1 VVPASSPQFA
11 GDFSLVGQAD
21 QQIIFVRNP
30 GVAGQRLTQ
39 LPMATNIGDGTWA
52 TSTTG
57 LLFMTDS
64 AANTPDQIIGTFTPG
79 TAFVNTA
86 DDAGV
91 PGTVSTLNLTIGQVA
106 PVVIACCGPH
116 GLLFV
121 G

>member
-1 VVPASSPQFA
+1 
-11 GDFSLVGQAD
+11 
-21 QQIIFVRNP
+21 
-30 GVAGQRLTQ
+30 
-39 LPMATNIGDGTWA
+39 
-52 TSTTG
+52 
-57 LLFMTDS
+57 
-64 AANTPDQIIGTFTPG
+64 
-79 TAFVNTA
+79 VNTA